1 MILTIT
7 GAPCS
12 GKSTVAR
19 MLELKYGFDR
29 MSTGKIVRDM
39 AKERGIDI
47 VEMQEVLNADPTI
60 DQKIEERQKQIG
72 IERADD
78 KLIMEARLAWYA
90 VPHSFKVY
98 VTIPEDEMAK
108 RFLADGERAGD
119 NDKVVSTIEEASEI
133 LAYRKN
139 QEIERY
145 KKIYNVDLSDMSNF
159 DLVVENYN
167 KTPEQT
173 ADEIYEAYKKY
184 AKKNKQKGI
193 K

>member
-60 DQKIEERQKQIG
+60 DQQIEERQKQIG
-72 IERADD
+72 IERAND

-98 VTIPEDEMAK
+98 VTIPEEEMAK
-108 RFLADGERAGD
+108 RFVQDSERASD
-119 NDKVVSTIEEASEI
+119 NDRVVATAEEAKNV
-133 LAYRKN
+133 LAYRRE

-145 KKIYNVDLSDMSNF
+145 KKIYGINLADMSNF
-159 DLVVENYN
+159 DYVAENYG
-167 KTPEQT
+167 KTAEEC

-184 AKKNKQKGI
+184 VKKNKQR
-193 K
+193 

>member
-39 AKERGIDI
+39 AKERGLDI

-98 VTIPEDEMAK
+98 VTIPEDEMAR
-108 RFLADGERAGD
+108 RFLQDSERE
-119 NDKVVSTIEEASEI
+119 NDREVSSIEEAREVLS
-133 LAYRKN
+133 YRRG

-145 KKIYNVDLSDMSNF
+145 KKIYGIDLSDMSNF
-159 DLVVENYN
+159 DYVAVNYE
-167 KTPEQT
+167 KSAEQT
-173 ADEIYEAYKKY
+173 ADEIYEAYKKQL
-184 AKKNKQKGI
+184 KKQKHKGN

>member
-39 AKERGIDI
+39 AKERGLDI

-98 VTIPEDEMAK
+98 VTIPEDEMAR
-108 RFLADGERAGD
+108 RFLQDSERE
-119 NDKVVSTIEEASEI
+119 NDREVSSVEEAKEVLS
-133 LAYRKN
+133 YRRE

-145 KKIYNVDLSDMSNF
+145 KKIYGIDLSDMSNF
-159 DLVVENYN
+159 DYVAVNYG
-167 KTPEQT
+167 KSAEQT
-173 ADEIYEAYKKY
+173 ADEIYEAYKKQL
-184 AKKNKQKGI
+184 KKQKNKGNR
-193 K
+193 

>member
-39 AKERGIDI
+39 AKERGLDI
-47 VEMQEVLNADPTI
+47 VQMQEVLNADPTI

-108 RFLADGERAGD
+108 RFLADSERENN
-119 NDKVVSTIEEASEI
+119 NDKPVSSVEEAREV
-133 LAYRKN
+133 LAYRKT

-145 KKIYNVDLSDMSNF
+145 KKIYGVDLSDMSNF
-159 DLVVENYN
+159 DFVAENYN

-184 AKKNKQKGI
+184 VKKNKHKR
-193 K
+193 

>member
-39 AKERGIDI
+39 AKERGLDI
-47 VEMQEVLNADPTI
+47 VQMQEVLNADPTI

-108 RFLADGERAGD
+108 RFLADSERENN
-119 NDKVVSTIEEASEI
+119 NDKPVSSVEEAREV
-133 LAYRKN
+133 LAYRRT

-145 KKIYNVDLSDMSNF
+145 KKIYGVDLSDMSNF
-159 DLVVENYN
+159 DFVAENYN

-184 AKKNKQKGI
+184 VKKNKHKR
-193 K
+193 

>member
-72 IERADD
+72 IERAND
-78 KLIMEARLAWYA
+78 KLIMEARLAWFA

-108 RFLADGERAGD
+108 RFMLDTTRE
-119 NDKVVSTIEEASEI
+119 NDREVENVEEAREV
-133 LAYRKN
+133 LAYRRE

-145 KKIYNVDLSDMSNF
+145 KKTYGINLSDMSNF
-159 DLVVENYN
+159 DCIVENFN
-167 KTPEQT
+167 KSPEQT
-173 ADEIYEAYKKY
+173 ADEIYEAYLKY
-184 AKKNKQKGI
+184 IKKNKNKG